1 MTIIASPARHVTGGV
16 DTHADVHVACAFDS
30 VTARK
35 LAHESFPATGPGYD
49 QLLSWMRE
57 FGTIDAIGV
66 ESTGS
71 WGAGLT
77 RHLSDNAVPVIEV
90 DRPDRK
96 ARRNEGKSDPTD
108 AEAAARAV
116 ISGRASGTPKSR
128 DGHVEAVR
136 AIEVVC
142 HGAVKDRT
150 RAINQF
156 RALLVSAPES
166 LRQQCR
172 GLTLTKQLAKA
183 RRFAERVEH
192 DIVVNET
199 RIALKELALRI
210 GFLDV
215 HITRL
220 ETRLNELTA
229 QAAPALVGMF
239 AVGPHVAAQLLA
251 AVGDNPHRMTS
262 EASFAKLCGACPIP
276 ASSGK
281 TQRHRLNRGG
291 DRRANNALHTIVL
304 VRLRYH
310 APTRAYAARRRAEGK
325 THAEI
330 TRCLKRFVARE
341 AYQAITNP
349 PTDLITGPELRALRA
364 AGHLSLTTVCNAIG
378 TSPINLSR
386 IERGLAH
393 DTNLT
398 RRARAAIFQIA
409 P

>member
-1 MTIIASPARHVTGGV
+1 MTIIAPTVRHVTGGV
-16 DTHADVHVACAFDS
+16 DTHGEIHVAAVLDS
-30 VTARK
+30 TTAVE
-35 LAHESFPATGPGYD
+35 LADRSFAADAAGYHELEVWLKG
-49 QLLSWMRE
+49 
-57 FGTIDAIGV
+57 FGVVDAVGV
-66 ESTGS
+66 EATGS

-77 RHLSDNAVPVIEV
+77 RHLSGRDVQVVEV

-96 ARRNEGKSDPTD
+96 ARRFEGKTD
-108 AEAAARAV
+108 ATDARAAARAV
-116 ISGRASGTPKSR
+116 IARRARAVPKSR
-128 DGHVEAVR
+128 DGNVEALR

-156 RALLVSAPES
+156 HALVVSAPES
-166 LRQQCR
+166 LRQQFR
-172 GLTLTKQLAKA
+172 RLTLTKQLAKA
-183 RRFAERVEH
+183 RRFADR
-192 DIVVNET
+192 DSDDVVCNET
-199 RIALKELALRI
+199 RIALKELARRI
-210 GFLDV
+210 GFLDE
-215 HITRL
+215 HIHRL
-220 ETRLNELTA
+220 ETRLNTLTA
-229 QAAPALVGMF
+229 QAAPALLGMF

-251 AVGDNPHRMTS
+251 AAGDNPHRMTS

-310 APTRAYAARRRAEGK
+310 PPTRTYAARRRTEGK
-325 THAEI
+325 TTAEI
-330 TRCLKRFVARE
+330 ARCLKRFVARE

-349 PTDLITGPELRALRA
+349 PDDLITGTELRALRNQH
-364 AGHLSLTTVCNAIG
+364 GLSLTHVCNAIR
-378 TSPINLSR
+378 TTPITLSR

-393 DTNLT
+393 DTNL
-398 RRARAAIFQIA
+398 AQAAHTWILENN